1 MWPKSQFYADLV
13 AFTEEILNGK
23 LHFLCIVRI
32 FTRKAPSYMFD
43 RVLNTPLRMEKKQ
56 DY

>member
-43 RVLNTPLRMEKKQ
+43 RVLNTPLRIEKKQ